1 MEEIRLWAE
10 SLMQASGVSTSGA
23 VYITDAILVVL
34 TLLLSWIAFT
44 VCHRLLVPITVKITE
59 KTDMKWDDVLFNE
72 YTLRKA
78 CLIVPAIVVWMFIP
92 HLFFRSP
99 EIEEI
104 LERITAI
111 YITLTSTKLALEV
124 VNSIKLLD
132 VDERSAHHQYLHTF
146 CGVLKIVVW
155 FLSVIVIVS
164 IVINRNPLTLLAG
177 LGATSAI
184 LMLVFKDTI
193 SGLVAGIRLTS
204 NDMLHK
210 GDWITVDKAGVN
222 GTVEEITLTTV
233 KVRNFDNT
241 IMTITPQTLVDDSFQ
256 NWKPMQEGDGR
267 RVMRRVYID
276 VRSIRRLDQETRQAL
291 ISRAYF
297 PAEELSPSLYPE
309 ARPTCHE
316 ATVPGDFVARPSSP
330 VARPSS
336 PVARPAEV
344 NLTLFRRWADRFLA
358 THPLVNPDMTYMVR
372 QLEATPKGLPVEFY
386 FFLKEKEWKTYE
398 NQKDEILEQIYAAIP
413 DFGLRIYQ
421 LEMRNE
427 KL

>member
-10 SLMQASGVSTSGA
+10 SLMQSSGVSTSGA

-92 HLFFRSP
+92 HIFFRSP

-291 ISRAYF
+291 ISRGYF
-297 PAEELSPSLYPE
+297 PAEELSPSLSPE
-309 ARPTCHE
+309 ARPTCNDARPTCHE
-316 ATVPGDFVARPSSP
+316 ATVPGDF

>member
-10 SLMQASGVSTSGA
+10 SLMQSSGVSTSGA

-92 HLFFRSP
+92 HIFFRSP

-210 GDWITVDKAGVN
+210 GDWITVSKAGVN
-222 GTVEEITLTTV
+222 GVVDDITLTTV

-241 IMTITPQTLVDDSFQ
+241 TVTITPQTLVDESFQ
-256 NWKPMQEGDGR
+256 NWNTMTQGEGR
-267 RVMRRVYID
+267 RVARRVYID
-276 VRSIRRLDQETRQAL
+276 FRSIRRFDLDLRQRVMRNHYL
-291 ISRAYF
+291 
-297 PAEELSPSLYPE
+297 
-309 ARPTCHE
+309 
-316 ATVPGDFVARPSSP
+316 DKKFVTMD
-330 VARPSS
+330 
-336 PVARPAEV
+336 EITDDNI
-344 NLTLFRRWADRFLA
+344 NLTTFRRYVDRYLA
-358 THPLVNPDMTYMVR
+358 TLPEINTDMLYMVR
-372 QLEATPKGLPVEFY
+372 QLDSTPTGLPLEFY
-386 FFLKEKEWKTYE
+386 FFLHEKSWKSYE
-398 NQKDEILEQIYAAIP
+398 NIMDDILEQLYVAMR
-413 DFGLRIYQ
+413 DFGLHVFQYNNIR
-421 LEMRNE
+421 
-427 KL
+427 